1 MTSGAAVVDICK
13 GNFRYALMITD
24 HFTRFCQIYATKHK
38 DSKSAADKLFN
49 QYIMQ
54 FGWPERIHH
63 DQGGEFT
70 SDLFDDL
77 HELTGIRASRTT
89 PYHPQGDGQVERLNR
104 KVINMLRAMP
114 ATAKK
119 DWKAQLH
126 FNIPKSVWPRIRLAK
141 NYPQPC

>member
-63 DQGGEFT
+63 DQGVEFT

-89 PYHPQGDGQVERLNR
+89 PYHPQGDDQVEKLNR
-104 KVINMLRAMP
+104 TVINMLRAMP

-126 FNIPKSVWPRIRLAK
+126 FNIPKCVWPRIRRAK